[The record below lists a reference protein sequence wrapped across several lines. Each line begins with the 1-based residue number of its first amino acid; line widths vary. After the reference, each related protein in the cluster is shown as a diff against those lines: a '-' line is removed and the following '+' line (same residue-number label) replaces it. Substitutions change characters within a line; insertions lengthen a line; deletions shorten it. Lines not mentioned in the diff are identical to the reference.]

1 MYQEIIINNA
11 NNKLLASVESSSSSS
26 SKDDTNEEDEGVS
39 GVVDGDGDAD
49 GGVTRISNKNNYLK
63 VSHNS
68 VLNCLFLL
76 TKENKLIVY
85 DCNSFAILKEVDWNL
100 KTCELINT
108 LRPEL
113 GPLFIRNPIPIIY
126 LTIYHI

>member
-1 MYQEIIINNA
+1 MYQEIINNA
-11 NNKLLASVESSSSSS
+11 DNKLLASVESSS
-26 SKDDTNEEDEGVS
+26 KNDMNEDESGS
-39 GVVDGDGDAD
+39 GVVDGEGDAD
-49 GGVTRISNKNNYLK
+49 VDGVTRITNKNNYLK

-100 KTCELINT
+100 KTCE
-108 LRPEL
+108 
-113 GPLFIRNPIPIIY
+113 
-126 LTIYHI
+126 